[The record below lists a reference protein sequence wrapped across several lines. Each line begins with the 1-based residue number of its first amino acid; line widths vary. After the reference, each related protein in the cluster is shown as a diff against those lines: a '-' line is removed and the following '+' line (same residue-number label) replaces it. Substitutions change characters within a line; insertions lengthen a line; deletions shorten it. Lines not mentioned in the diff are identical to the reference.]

1 MNLVIWLLG
10 VMGDIVMRLTI
21 RQIRR
26 MKQRG
31 ERIAMLTAYDY
42 TSARLAEA
50 AGVSFLL
57 VGDSLGMVVL
67 GHDSTLPVTL
77 DTMIHHACAVVRG
90 TSKAL
95 VVADLPFMT
104 YNVSPELAL
113 QNAGRM
119 MQEAGVQ
126 AIKLEG
132 GQYIAPVVERLTA
145 CGIPVMGHLGLTPQ
159 SIHQLSGFRVQG
171 RDTDTAQRLAD
182 DALALQQ
189 AGAFSVVLELVPTE
203 LARRISQSL
212 AIPTIGIG
220 AGNGC
225 DGQVQVWHDVLGLY
239 EDFVPKHT
247 KRYATLGNTIRAALS
262 RYVEEVQSGAFPA
275 VEQSFDM
282 DETVLDAL
290 YGPPVQDKA

>member
-1 MNLVIWLLG
+1 
-10 VMGDIVMRLTI
+10 MRLTI
-21 RQIRR
+21 RQVRR

-77 DTMIHHACAVVRG
+77 DAMMHHARAVVRG

-104 YNVSPELAL
+104 YNVSPEQAL

-132 GQYIAPVVERLTA
+132 GQYIAPIVERLTT

-203 LARRISQSL
+203 LARRMSESL
-212 AIPTIGIG
+212 DIPTIGIG

-247 KRYATLGNTIRAALS
+247 KQYATLGQTIRAALS
-262 RYVEEVQSGAFPA
+262 QYVEEVQSGAFPA
-275 VEQSFDM
+275 AEQSFAM

-290 YGPPVQDKA
+290 YGPPVRDKT

>member
-1 MNLVIWLLG
+1 
-10 VMGDIVMRLTI
+10 MRLTI

-67 GHDSTLPVTL
+67 GYDSTLPVTL
-77 DTMIHHACAVVRG
+77 DAMIHHARAVVRG

-104 YNVSPELAL
+104 YNVSPEQAL

-126 AIKLEG
+126 ALKLEG
-132 GQYIAPVVERLTA
+132 GQYIAPIVERLTA

-171 RDTDTAQRLAD
+171 RDTDTAKRLAD

-212 AIPTIGIG
+212 DIPTIGIG

-239 EDFVPKHT
+239 EDFVPKHA
-247 KRYATLGNTIRAALS
+247 KQYATLGQTIRAALS
-262 RYVEEVQSGAFPA
+262 RYVEEVQSGTFPA
-275 VEQSFDM
+275 AEQSFDM

-290 YGPPVQDKA
+290 YGPSGREKR

>member
-1 MNLVIWLLG
+1 
-10 VMGDIVMRLTI
+10 MRLTI
-21 RQIRR
+21 RHIRR

-77 DTMIHHACAVVRG
+77 DAMIHHARAVVRG

-104 YNVSPELAL
+104 YNVSPEQAL

-132 GQYIAPVVERLTA
+132 GQYLAPVVERLTA

-247 KRYATLGNTIRAALS
+247 KQYATLGNTIRAALS
-262 RYVEEVQSGAFPA
+262 RYVEEVQSGAFPDA
-275 VEQSFDM
+275 AQSFAM
-282 DETVLDAL
+282 DEAVLDAL
-290 YGPPVQDKA
+290 YGPPVRDNA

>member
-1 MNLVIWLLG
+1 
-10 VMGDIVMRLTI
+10 MRLTI

-77 DTMIHHACAVVRG
+77 DAMMHHARAVVRG

-104 YNVSPELAL
+104 YNVSPEQAL

-132 GQYIAPVVERLTA
+132 GQYIAPIVERLTA

-182 DALALQQ
+182 DAVALQQ

-212 AIPTIGIG
+212 DIPTIGIG

-247 KRYATLGNTIRAALS
+247 KQYATLGNTIRAALS
-262 RYVEEVQSGAFPA
+262 QYVEDVQSGAFPTA
-275 VEQSFDM
+275 EQSFAM

-290 YGPPVQDKA
+290 YGPPVRDKT

>member
-1 MNLVIWLLG
+1 
-10 VMGDIVMRLTI
+10 MRLTI
-21 RQIRR
+21 RQVRR

-77 DTMIHHACAVVRG
+77 DAMMHHARAVVRG

-104 YNVSPELAL
+104 YNVSPEQAL

-132 GQYIAPVVERLTA
+132 GQHIAPIVERLTT

-203 LARRISQSL
+203 LARRMSQSL
-212 AIPTIGIG
+212 DIPTIGIG

-247 KRYATLGNTIRAALS
+247 KQYATLGQTIRAALS
-262 RYVEEVQSGAFPA
+262 QYVEEVQSGAFPA
-275 VEQSFDM
+275 AEQSFAM

-290 YGPPVQDKA
+290 YGPPVRDKT

>member
-1 MNLVIWLLG
+1 
-10 VMGDIVMRLTI
+10 MRLTI

-77 DTMIHHACAVVRG
+77 DAMMHHARAVVRG

-104 YNVSPELAL
+104 YNVSPEQAL

-132 GQYIAPVVERLTA
+132 GQYIAPIVERLTA

-247 KRYATLGNTIRAALS
+247 KQYATLGQTIRAALS
-262 RYVEEVQSGAFPA
+262 QYVDDVQSGAFPA
-275 VEQSFDM
+275 AEQSFAM

-290 YGPPVQDKA
+290 YGPPVRDKT